1 MNNQRKK
8 QLDAYQ
14 NGLLSEQNELVV
26 AYMPALRAMAAR
38 LKSRLPACVEFNDL
52 VGAGVCAM
60 VSLSRAYDKEKNDN
74 FWGYARMRVY
84 GAMLDFLRSLDP
96 MSRGDRKLI
105 KQINEL
111 SAQYFNEHESE
122 PSDEWLAKKI
132 GVSAAQISDAKNMS
146 EIAMLL
152 PLDEQY
158 DLLANPEGT
167 FEKVEKDD
175 LISHIMEIL
184 RGFSLKDQQVIQ
196 LYYFDELNLAEISEL
211 LGISQSRVCQI
222 HKKMIIK
229 LRERL
234 GF

>member
-1 MNNQRKK
+1 
-8 QLDAYQ
+8 
-14 NGLLSEQNELVV
+14 
-26 AYMPALRAMAAR
+26 
-38 LKSRLPACVEFNDL
+38 
-52 VGAGVCAM
+52 
-60 VSLSRAYDKEKNDN
+60 
-74 FWGYARMRVY
+74 
-84 GAMLDFLRSLDP
+84 
-96 MSRGDRKLI
+96 
-105 KQINEL
+105 
-111 SAQYFNEHESE
+111 
-122 PSDEWLAKKI
+122 
-132 GVSAAQISDAKNMS
+132 MS

-158 DLLANPEGT
+158 DLLASPEGT

>member
-1 MNNQRKK
+1 MNEQRKK

-14 NGLLSEQNELVV
+14 TGVKSEQNELVV

-38 LKSRLPACVEFNDL
+38 LKTRLPACVEFNDL
-52 VGAGVCAM
+52 VSAGVCAM
-60 VSLSRAYDKEKNDN
+60 VALSRAYDKEKNDN

-111 SAQYFNEHESE
+111 SSQYFNEHESE

-132 GVSAAQISDAKNMS
+132 GVSELQISDAKNMS
-146 EIAMLL
+146 EISMVL
-152 PLDEQY
+152 PLDEQF
-158 DLLANPEGT
+158 DLLSGPENT
-167 FEKVEKDD
+167 LEKIEKDD

-184 RGFSLKDQQVIQ
+184 RSFSLKDQQVIQ
-196 LYYFDELNLAEISEL
+196 LLYFDELELSEISQI

>member
-1 MNNQRKK
+1 
-8 QLDAYQ
+8 
-14 NGLLSEQNELVV
+14 
-26 AYMPALRAMAAR
+26 
-38 LKSRLPACVEFNDL
+38 
-52 VGAGVCAM
+52 
-60 VSLSRAYDKEKNDN
+60 
-74 FWGYARMRVY
+74 
-84 GAMLDFLRSLDP
+84 
-96 MSRGDRKLI
+96 
-105 KQINEL
+105 
-111 SAQYFNEHESE
+111 
-122 PSDEWLAKKI
+122 
-132 GVSAAQISDAKNMS
+132 MS

-158 DLLANPEGT
+158 DLLASSEGT

>member
-1 MNNQRKK
+1 
-8 QLDAYQ
+8 
-14 NGLLSEQNELVV
+14 
-26 AYMPALRAMAAR
+26 
-38 LKSRLPACVEFNDL
+38 
-52 VGAGVCAM
+52 
-60 VSLSRAYDKEKNDN
+60 
-74 FWGYARMRVY
+74 
-84 GAMLDFLRSLDP
+84 
-96 MSRGDRKLI
+96 
-105 KQINEL
+105 
-111 SAQYFNEHESE
+111 
-122 PSDEWLAKKI
+122 
-132 GVSAAQISDAKNMS
+132 MS